1 MLLDGMTIAHVFPC
15 LGNPA
20 AMQRLARTG
29 GHAVGL
35 LPPDGRVGLSPHPHH
50 TRGKEVSAAPRLRGA
65 SEIFGPGVVHAPDE
79 QGVTPGE

>member
-29 GHAVGL
+29 VVISRIAYGMPLGGDLEYADHVTVGRSL
-35 LPPDGRVGLSPHPHH
+35 ENRRKFSD
-50 TRGKEVSAAPRLRGA
+50 
-65 SEIFGPGVVHAPDE
+65 
-79 QGVTPGE
+79 